1 MSTSIIFVVLSSS
14 KDLISIFWTPE
25 VTMCLPVLHI
35 QCHWNNVT
43 NSPPCLS
50 IFKMDLKTFIG
61 EGEGQSGWFLIF
73 MWLKWEAL
81 SWLLNTSGYLA
92 QAAQPHVVFHQQR
105 VLNSSDRPGAAT
117 QRWSLTE
124 NFRHLCR
131 YKLMDH
137 ERGFYLVIK

>member
-61 EGEGQSGWFLIF
+61 EGGAEWIVFNIYVVKMRSIVLVTQYLWI
-73 MWLKWEAL
+73 L
-81 SWLLNTSGYLA
+81 STSCSASCCVPPAKG
-92 QAAQPHVVFHQQR
+92 P
-105 VLNSSDRPGAAT
+105 
-117 QRWSLTE
+117 
-124 NFRHLCR
+124 
-131 YKLMDH
+131 
-137 ERGFYLVIK
+137 